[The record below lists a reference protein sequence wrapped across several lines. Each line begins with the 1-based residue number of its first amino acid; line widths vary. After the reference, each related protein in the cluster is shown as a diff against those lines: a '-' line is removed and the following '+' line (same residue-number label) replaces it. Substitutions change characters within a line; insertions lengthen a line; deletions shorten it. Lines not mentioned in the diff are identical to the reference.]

1 MIEKD
6 EPEDNLSVP
15 ITREASLFVDPPA
28 AKLTSLPCVVR
39 PSNWM
44 AWKSKLVPDA
54 VFSIVMSSPVVSV
67 KRTLF
72 EEYVVAVTPVVGV
85 IAFIFVIAS
94 DTLELLMEK
103 LLVEVPFKEIV

>member
-1 MIEKD
+1 
-6 EPEDNLSVP
+6 
-15 ITREASLFVDPPA
+15 
-28 AKLTSLPCVVR
+28 
-39 PSNWM
+39 
-44 AWKSKLVPDA
+44 
-54 VFSIVMSSPVVSV
+54 MSSPVVSV

-103 LLVEVPFKEIV
+103 LLVEVPFKATDRSSTREPHFGELIKMYILPMSVC